1 MANLL
6 VRNLP
11 DDVVEELKRRA
22 RHHNRPLQQEVSEI
36 LIRHAQR
43 PDVAQKA
50 AEIRDR
56 LGAKGIDFSDSAEML
71 REDRAR

>member
-1 MANLL
+1 MGNLL

-11 DDVVEELKRRA
+11 DEVVEELKRRA
-22 RHHNRPLQQEVSEI
+22 RRHNRPLQQEVSEI

-43 PDVAQKA
+43 PDVARKA

-56 LGAKGIDFSDSAEML
+56 LSAKEIDFSDSAELL